1 MPKPKA
7 ALAFVL
13 ITILLDA
20 LAFSIVIPVVPDL
33 IEQIGHIPPAQA
45 SFWLGALLTAF
56 SAVQLFAAPV
66 LGGLS
71 DRYGRRPV
79 LLTCLAALGVASFA
93 TVFVQ
98 SLVGLFAIRMF
109 AGLAAGDVPAAVAYI
124 ADITPPEHRAKRFGL
139 VGAMFG
145 LGFVAGPGLGGLLGG
160 VWLRL
165 PFLVSAG
172 LSVCNVL
179 FGVLVLAE
187 SLAPENRRQ
196 LTWRDANPFAAMRA
210 VFVDAT
216 TLRLAFSWCCF
227 WFALG
232 AQQTSFILANEMRFH
247 WSVLQNGL
255 VLALA
260 GLFGAITQSVL
271 VGRAVQRFGLKG
283 TALLGIGFSAAGYL
297 FYAFAFSPWI
307 MFPGILVLSL
317 GSLGNPAIRSML
329 SQSVGPTRQGEVQGA
344 MSGLQALM
352 AIAAPMAMGTLFAG
366 ATLPKAALHF
376 PGAPF
381 ALSACVCMASLAV
394 LSRLRVTV

>member
-1 MPKPKA
+1 
-7 ALAFVL
+7 LV
-13 ITILLDA
+13 TILLDA
-20 LAFSIVIPVVPDL
+20 LAFSIVIPVTPDL
-33 IEQIGHIPPAQA
+33 IKEIGHIQPAQA
-45 SFWLGALLTAF
+45 SFWLGALLTAY

-79 LLTCLAALGVASFA
+79 LLACLAALGLSSLA

-98 SLVGLFAIRMF
+98 SLAGLFVIRMF
-109 AGLAAGDVPAAVAYI
+109 AGLAAGDIPAAVAYI
-124 ADITPPEHRAKRFGL
+124 ADISSLEQRAKRFGL

-145 LGFVAGPGLGGLLGG
+145 LGFVAGPGVGGLLGG

-165 PFLVSAG
+165 PFVVAAG
-172 LSVCNVL
+172 LSACNVIY
-179 FGVLVLAE
+179 GALVLSE

-196 LTWRDANPFAAMRA
+196 LTWQDANPFAAMRA
-210 VFVDAT
+210 VLVDGK

-255 VLALA
+255 ALALA
-260 GLFGAITQSVL
+260 GVFGAITQSVL
-271 VGRAVQRFGLKG
+271 VGRAITRFGLKG
-283 TALLGIGFSAAGYL
+283 TALLGIGFSAAGYV

-307 MFPGILVLSL
+307 LFPGILVLSL
-317 GSLGNPAIRSML
+317 GSVGNPAIRSML

-352 AIAAPMAMGTLFAG
+352 AIAAPVAMGTLFAG
-366 ATLPKAALHF
+366 ATLPGGMLHF

-381 ALSACVCMASLAV
+381 ALSACVCVASLAV
-394 LSRLRVTV
+394 LSRLKAAS

>member
-1 MPKPKA
+1 MTRPKA

-13 ITILLDA
+13 VTILLDA
-20 LAFSIVIPVVPDL
+20 LAFSIVIPVIPDL
-33 IEQIGHIPPAQA
+33 IKQIGHIQPAEA
-45 SFWLGALLTAF
+45 SFWLGALLTAY

-79 LLTCLAALGVASFA
+79 LLACLAALGVSSLA

-98 SLVGLFAIRMF
+98 SLAGLFAIRMF
-109 AGLAAGDVPAAVAYI
+109 AGLAAGDIPAAVAYI
-124 ADITPPEHRAKRFGL
+124 ADISTPEQRARRFGL

-145 LGFVAGPGLGGLLGG
+145 LGFVAGPGVGGLLGG

-165 PFLVSAG
+165 PFVAAAALSA
-172 LSVCNVL
+172 CNVIY
-179 FGVLVLAE
+179 GALVLAE
-187 SLAPENRRQ
+187 SLPPENRRQ
-196 LTWRDANPFAAMRA
+196 LTWQDANPFAAMRA
-210 VFVDAT
+210 VLVDGKT
-216 TLRLAFSWCCF
+216 RRLAFSWCCF

-247 WSVLQNGL
+247 WNVLQNGL

-260 GLFGAITQSVL
+260 GVFGAITQSTL
-271 VGRAVQRFGLKG
+271 VGRAITRFGLKG
-283 TALLGIGFSAAGYL
+283 TALLGIAFSAAGYI

-307 MFPGILVLSL
+307 LFPGILILSL
-317 GSLGNPAIRSML
+317 GSIGNPAIRSML

-352 AIAAPMAMGTLFAG
+352 AIAAPVAMGTLFAA
-366 ATLPKAALHF
+366 ATLPGAMLHF

-381 ALSACVCMASLAV
+381 ALSACACAASLGV
-394 LSRLRVTV
+394 LSRLDVK